1 MTVAVEPA
9 RVFGSGIRRREDPR
23 LLTGTARYTDDIVLP
38 GLAHAA
44 ILRSPHA
51 HALVMR
57 IDTSRARTAP
67 GVLGVF
73 TAADTDGIL
82 TPIPCCWLLPGSNL
96 KTTPYHPLAKD
107 AVQYVGDPV
116 AVVVAESPY
125 QAQDAL
131 ELIDVEYEPLPAV
144 VDPQKAAQQGAPA
157 LHAEAPDNVAF
168 HWTVT
173 GGDVDAAFK
182 CADVIVRERIV
193 QQRLI
198 PNAMETRGAVAQFVP
213 ATGELTLW
221 NTTQNPHIVR
231 FVMSLV
237 TGIPEDRLRVIAPE
251 VGGGFGSKIAQ
262 IPGDFIT
269 VFCSMKLGRPVKWT
283 ETRTENYQ
291 STTHGRDHVQ
301 EVELAATRDGRVTG
315 LRCTVWA
322 GMGGYLSTAAPGIPT
337 ILHGLMLSGPYTIP
351 AVKEDVYGVY
361 TNTTPV
367 EAYRGAGRPEAT
379 FMLERMMDRLADEIG
394 LDPVDVRRRNIIPP
408 FQNGHDVITG
418 LKYDSGNY
426 EGALAK
432 VLEHVSYDAL
442 RAEQKAARD
451 KGRYI
456 GIGVS
461 LYVEICGLGPSQ
473 VAGAVGFQGGLWES
487 AIVRF
492 HPSGKVNVFI
502 GASPHGQGE
511 ETTFAQIVADELGVA
526 VTDVKVVHGD
536 TDATPMGWGTYGS
549 RTTAV
554 GGAALAIATRKIKDK
569 AKLLASH
576 LLEAAV
582 EDIDYSSGRFFV
594 RGVPDRHKTIQDIA
608 LMANVA
614 WNMPEGMEAGLEAT
628 SFYDPPNF
636 TYPFGAH
643 VAVVE
648 VDPETGHVTLKRY
661 VAVDDC
667 GPQINPV
674 IVEGQVHGGVVQ
686 GIGQALW
693 EEAVYDDTGQ
703 LLTGSL
709 ADYAIPRADML
720 PDIEVLSTVTPSPH
734 HPLGVKGIGEA
745 GTIASTCTVYNAVID
760 ALEPFKVQSV
770 RMPLTPERVWRA
782 IREGAERGAGAPPL
796 DTLGAP

>member
-1 MTVAVEPA
+1 MTVTTSAAPA

-23 LLTGTARYTDDIVLP
+23 LLTGTARYTGDLVFP
-38 GLAHAA
+38 GQTYAA
-44 ILRSPHA
+44 ILRSPHG
-51 HALVMR
+51 HAR
-57 IDTSRARTAP
+57 IRAIDSAGAKAAP
-67 GVLGVF
+67 GVVAVF
-73 TAADTDGIL
+73 TGADIEGVL
-82 TPIPCCWLLPGSNL
+82 QPIPCAWLLPNAGL
-96 KTTPYHPLAKD
+96 KVAPYRVLAKD
-107 AVQYVGDPV
+107 VVRYVGDAV
-116 AVVVAESPY
+116 AVVVAESAQ
-125 QAQDAL
+125 QAYDAL
-131 ELIDVEYEPLPAV
+131 ELIDVQYEALPAT
-144 VDPQKAAQQGAPA
+144 VDPEQASKAGAPQ
-157 LHAEAPDNVAF
+157 LHPEAPGNIAF
-168 HWTVT
+168 HWTVA

-182 CADVIVRERIV
+182 SADVVVRERII

-198 PNAMETRGAVAQFVP
+198 PTAMETRGALAQYSPV
-213 ATGELTLW
+213 TGELTLW

-231 FVMSLV
+231 FIMSLV
-237 TGIPEDRLRVIAPE
+237 TGVPEDRLRVVAPE
-251 VGGGFGSKIAQ
+251 VGGGFGSKIPQ
-262 IPGDFIT
+262 IQGDFIT
-269 VFCSMKLGRPVKWT
+269 VFCSMKLGRPVKWI
-283 ETRTENYQ
+283 ESRSENYQ

-301 EVELAATRDGRVTG
+301 DVELAATKDGRILG

-322 GMGGYLSTAAPGIPT
+322 GMGAYLSTAAPGIPT
-337 ILHGLMLSGPYTIP
+337 ILHGLMLSGPYTVP

-379 FMLERMMDRLADEIG
+379 FMLERLVDRLADEIKV
-394 LDPVDVRRRNIIPP
+394 DPVEVRRRNLIPP
-408 FQNGHDVITG
+408 FDNGHDVITG

-426 EGALAK
+426 QAALDK
-432 VLEHVSYDAL
+432 AL
-442 RAEQKAARD
+442 THIGYENLRKEQAAARE

-461 LYVEICGLGPSQ
+461 TYVEICGLGPSQ
-473 VAGAVGFQGGLWES
+473 VAGAIGFQGGLWES

-511 ETTFAQIVADELGVA
+511 ETTFAQIVADEVGVA
-526 VTDVKVVHGD
+526 VNDVKIVHGD
-536 TDATPMGWGTYGS
+536 TDNTPMGWGTYGS

-554 GGAALAIATRKIKDK
+554 GGAALAVAIRKIKEK
-569 AKLLASH
+569 AKLLAGH

-582 EDIDYSSGRFFV
+582 EDIDYAGGKFFV
-594 RGVPDRHKTIQDIA
+594 RGSPDRHKTIQDIA

-614 WNMPEGMEAGLEAT
+614 WNLPQGMEAGLEAS

-636 TYPFGAH
+636 TYPFGTH
-643 VAVVE
+643 IAVVE
-648 VDPETGHVTLKRY
+648 VAPETGHVELKRY

-693 EEAVYDDTGQ
+693 EEAVYDSNGQ

-720 PDIEVLSTVTPSPH
+720 PEIDVLSTVTPSPH

-760 ALEPFKVQSV
+760 ALEPFGVQSI

-782 IREGAERGAGAPPL
+782 IGGRKGS
-796 DTLGAP
+796 